1 MEKKENKCTLPEDVL
16 CLHIHIKCASG
27 NCEYWQP
34 IHHEENNCP
43 QIVDGS
49 KQSDTLESAAKE
61 FCINYGIGNG
71 TNVSKQFMIESLVE
85 FAQSPESF
93 QYHLKSDAMKEILH
107 KFWIQSLKK
116 HFYNEGEDGFTKFY
130 QELTK
135 TK

>member
-1 MEKKENKCTLPEDVL
+1 MEKKKNKCTLPEDVL
-16 CLHIHIKCASG
+16 CPHTDIKCSSA
-27 NCEYWQP
+27 NCEYGKPKESQP
-34 IHHEENNCP
+34 T
-43 QIVDGS
+43 
-49 KQSDTLESAAKE
+49 DTLESAAKE